1 MPLSHPIALALSAA
15 LLTSCTT
22 TLEVDY
28 RFGVVVPEG
37 LAPSAEDDAAFDFD
51 FVVVPTGIYFTV
63 QNNSSAPAT
72 IDWQNCFFIDTSGN
86 TYNALNTDILNETNE
101 VAFKS
106 ANRTQLPAKGRV
118 SRFTT
123 ATVNVQGKS
132 VVTSVDVGVM
142 LQETHIVDTGIGWNS
157 TPTSRTSATYARTLV
172 SSRVDHWYAR
182 RFYEP
187 EVVLRDKN
195 DPGAFKQLVERIS
208 ARSPMGVGIRVVTEE
223 GPIDFRFDFPVTG
236 VYASRRE
243 AQPLGPS
250 LNERKVVVR
259 QLYYYAT
266 DQSGWEVLDRDGSP
280 QDDAAGSKA
289 AKSRPGVEG

>member
-1 MPLSHPIALALSAA
+1 MPHSRLIALALSTA

-28 RFGVVVPEG
+28 RFDVVVPED
-37 LAPSAEDDAAFDFD
+37 LAPSAEADAAFDFN
-51 FVVVPTGIYFTV
+51 FEVVPTGIYFTA
-63 QNNSSAPAT
+63 QNNSSAPAI

-86 TYNALNTDILNETNE
+86 TYNALNTDILDETDE

-123 ATVNVQGKS
+123 ATVNVQGNS
-132 VVTSVDVGVM
+132 VVTAVDVGTM
-142 LQETHIVDTGIGWNS
+142 LQDTYIVDTGIGWNS
-157 TPTSRTSATYARTLV
+157 TPTIRTSATYANTLV
-172 SSRVDHWYAR
+172 SSKVDHWYAK
-182 RFYEP
+182 RFFEGT
-187 EVVLRDKN
+187 VVLRNKN
-195 DPGAFKQLVERIS
+195 DPGAFKRLVERTS
-208 ARSPMGVGIRVVTEE
+208 SYSPMGVGIRVVTDE

-236 VYASRRE
+236 VYASKLE
-243 AQPLGPS
+243 AQPTGPS
-250 LNERKVVVR
+250 LNGRKVGVR

-280 QDDAAGSKA
+280 QDDPAGSRTA
-289 AKSRPGVEG
+289 RSRSRVEG